1 MGKNR
6 RLTAPS
12 ILLVEDN
19 PLHVRLVAS
28 MLAEVWPGFED
39 LHEAR
44 RLDRA
49 VDYLKQETPDCVLLD
64 LVLPDA
70 DGLEAVNVIL
80 AANPEVPVVVLSS
93 HDDPEM
99 ALRAVGEGAQD
110 YLVKGAVDPA
120 GLARAIKFAIQR
132 HGTRLDRESGEL
144 VPFPVERVI
153 IEDVV
158 AREPVAY
165 AVVDDDGVFR
175 HVSDTAAELLGRPLY
190 DVIGAAVEDLIDP
203 EDIDEWRAALSAGT
217 AAELVFSRED
227 GEDVLLATELH
238 PLCGAD
244 GVVDAT
250 VVSLSPL
257 HYNDED
263 DSELVAAG
271 DSAE

>member
-49 VDYLKQETPDCVLLD
+49 VDYLGRETPDCVLLD

-93 HDDPEM
+93 HDDPEL

-120 GLARAIKFAIQR
+120 ELARAIKFAIQR
-132 HGTRLDRESGEL
+132 HGTRFDRESGEL
-144 VPFPVERVI
+144 VPFPIERVT
-153 IEDVV
+153 IEDVAV
-158 AREPVAY
+158 TEPAAY
-165 AVVDDDGVFR
+165 AVVDGDGVLR
-175 HVSDTAAELLGRPLY
+175 HVSEEAAALIGRPLY
-190 DVIGAAVEDLIDP
+190 DLIGAAIEDLVDP
-203 EDIDEWRAALSAGT
+203 EDIEGWRSALADGT
-217 AAELVFSRED
+217 PTELSFSVED
-227 GEDVLLATELH
+227 GDDIAAGVELH

-250 VVSLSPL
+250 VISLTPL
-257 HYNDED
+257 HRGEED
-263 DSELVAAG
+263 SKLATVG
-271 DSAE
+271 DTAE